1 MEIKN
6 NYKSPLLLKNISITE
21 ALLKINP
28 TPKEDNGQLNL
39 SVSKNI
45 KKITDNIFNILVKT
59 SLSSDNKDIDISV
72 TCSSTFEVSED
83 IEKEIGIS
91 VFIRSR
97 TGITLT
103 KEGMEFLGYARQVIQ
118 KMELLEDRYVTSKSE
133 KIKFGVS
140 AQHYT
145 FTENAFVELVKCFG
159 HDR

>member
-83 IEKEIGIS
+83 IEKEIADTLIARNTIS
-91 VFIRSR
+91 IIFPFIRSYIS
-97 TGITLT
+97 TITSIPN
-103 KEGMEFLGYARQVIQ
+103 MSPIVIPPININ
-118 KMELLEDRYVTSKSE
+118 KLIEDQERNK
-133 KIKFGVS
+133 
-140 AQHYT
+140 Q
-145 FTENAFVELVKCFG
+145 
-159 HDR
+159 

>member
-21 ALLKINP
+21 ALLNINP

-83 IEKEIGIS
+83 IEKEIADTLIS
-91 VFIRSR
+91 RNTISIIFPFIRSYIS
-97 TGITLT
+97 TITSIPN
-103 KEGMEFLGYARQVIQ
+103 MSPIVIPPININ
-118 KMELLEDRYVTSKSE
+118 KLIEDQERNK
-133 KIKFGVS
+133 
-140 AQHYT
+140 Q
-145 FTENAFVELVKCFG
+145 
-159 HDR
+159 

>member
-83 IEKEIGIS
+83 IEKEIADTLIARNTIS
-91 VFIRSR
+91 IIFPFIRSYIS
-97 TGITLT
+97 TITSIPN
-103 KEGMEFLGYARQVIQ
+103 MSPIVIPPININ
-118 KMELLEDRYVTSKSE
+118 KLIEDQERNK
-133 KIKFGVS
+133 
-140 AQHYT
+140 
-145 FTENAFVELVKCFG
+145 
-159 HDR
+159 

>member
-83 IEKEIGIS
+83 IEKEIADTLIS
-91 VFIRSR
+91 RNTISIIFPFIRSYIS
-97 TGITLT
+97 TITSIPN
-103 KEGMEFLGYARQVIQ
+103 MSPIVIPPININ
-118 KMELLEDRYVTSKSE
+118 KLIEDQERNK
-133 KIKFGVS
+133 
-140 AQHYT
+140 Q
-145 FTENAFVELVKCFG
+145 
-159 HDR
+159 